1 VETLGRILPGTG
13 CRPITMVPKPKFTL
27 TKKINSFFN
36 YITKSYSKG
45 RNKMVTLAIVTAYLS
60 V

>member
-27 TKKINSFFN
+27 TKKITVSS
-36 YITKSYSKG
+36 IILPK
-45 RNKMVTLAIVTAYLS
+45 ATAR
-60 V
+60 VEKKW